1 MYHKISRRR
10 FLQTSA
16 GAVTLFGLA
25 ACTPA
30 AAPGGATGADAAA
43 TVIEIYLGDTFQPDV
58 PRGEGL
64 NPLHESRA
72 LGDEWEEMTPGYK
85 LDFITGPG
93 GEGIE
98 QWVKSRQ
105 AAGSMPDIC
114 NAVDNWLN
122 RDIGADYWLT
132 VDPFI
137 DDPNPYIPAGADGS
151 DRWRDAFIAGFDA
164 RNRMIDG
171 KYYGIPQ
178 GITGVQIYC
187 NLNILADAGIDFQ
200 SEISEPRWTFD
211 SMLAI
216 SQRLKDADVTAWALA
231 WNQPYWNWIQTTSL
245 AGFLKST
252 GKWKLLDTDDDD
264 FVTSI
269 ERFEAIDRG
278 DWTADAEE
286 LRAMHK
292 LVEDW
297 VPYWAEGYLGL
308 TSEDTIALFAR
319 GEAAF
324 MWNGSWY
331 YPTLKDDPQREF
343 DFGIARFPLLNERMA
358 AIGAGGPTQY
368 PGGAYNTVALTST
381 AKEKDTI
388 TQSIDFLK
396 YFTSCDGQGRICAEH
411 GGIVPVVKCATGNP
425 ELEQFKPAPDETFL
439 QTIHMR
445 SMHLDY
451 GETYWRITSEWLGG
465 TLTYDEAMAQFQPVM
480 EQYAKDAIERS
491 KE

>member
-1 MYHKISRRR
+1 MNHKLSRRQ
-10 FLQTSA
+10 FLQVSVGTA
-16 GAVTLFGLA
+16 TLLGLA
-25 ACTPA
+25 ACAPG
-30 AAPGGATGADAAA
+30 AAPGGSGADAD
-43 TVIEIYLGDTFQPDV
+43 TTIIEIYLGETFQPDV

-64 NPLHESRA
+64 NPLHESRV
-72 LGDEWEEMTPGYK
+72 LGDEWEELTPGYK

-105 AAGSMPDIC
+105 AAGSMPDIA

-122 RDIGADYWLT
+122 RDIGSNYWLT

-137 DDPNPYIPAGADGS
+137 DEPNPYIPSGEPGNEA
-151 DRWRDAFIAGFDA
+151 WRDAFVAGFDA

-171 KYYGIPQ
+171 KYYGVPQ
-178 GITGVQIYC
+178 GIVGVQIYC
-187 NLNILADAGIDFQ
+187 NLNILEEAGIDFQ
-200 SEISEPRWTFD
+200 SEIIDPRWTFD
-211 SMLAI
+211 SMLGL
-216 SQRLKDADVTAWALA
+216 SQQIEDAGHTPWALA
-231 WNQPYWNWIQTTSL
+231 WIHPYWNWVQTTSL

-252 GKWKLLDTDDDD
+252 GKWQVLDTNDDD

-297 VPYWAEGYLGL
+297 VQYWSEGYLGL
-308 TSEDTIALFAR
+308 TSQDMVALFAR

-324 MWNGSWY
+324 MWNSSGY
-331 YPTLKDDPQREF
+331 YPTLQGDAQRDYEF
-343 DFGIARFPLLNERMA
+343 AIARFPLMNDRMA
-358 AIGAGGPTQY
+358 EIGEGGPTQY
-368 PGGAYNTVALTST
+368 PGGAFNTIAMT
-381 AKEKDTI
+381 ATATEKDTV
-388 TQSIDFLK
+388 TQCIDFMK

-411 GGIVPVVKCATGNP
+411 GGVVPAVHCATGNP

-445 SMHLDY
+445 SMNFDY
-451 GETYWRITSEWLGG
+451 GESYQRITSEWLGG
-465 TLTYDEAMAQFQPVM
+465 VSSYDEAMAQFQPVM
-480 EQYAKDAIERS
+480 EQFATDAIERS
-491 KE
+491 GS